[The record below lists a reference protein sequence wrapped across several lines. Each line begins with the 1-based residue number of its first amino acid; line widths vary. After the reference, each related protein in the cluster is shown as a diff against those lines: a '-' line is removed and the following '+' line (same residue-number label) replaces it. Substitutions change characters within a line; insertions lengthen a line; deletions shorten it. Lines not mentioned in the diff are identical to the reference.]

1 MKANELTVNS
11 KVTEFVTFLWVKG
24 FSCLVSNVVAIFLKS
39 LQLENTVLLVGK
51 LALTCYITWS
61 RGSTSKLNIP

>member
-51 LALTCYITWS
+51 LALT
-61 RGSTSKLNIP
+61 